1 MTDPEDKT
9 ILSERILIGNRPKEF
24 QQNIKSRGVYEMCFE
39 LEGGNTPVRVFF
51 HVDFKSRSAQ
61 AIENAKKAA
70 AVGKNDIPVLELQ
83 LKEAEDLVTEISK
96 EIDFARRQENLLR
109 EAGGNY
115 LTNYSTILI
124 FGKLF

>member
-1 MTDPEDKT
+1 
-9 ILSERILIGNRPKEF
+9 
-24 QQNIKSRGVYEMCFE
+24 MCFE

-70 AVGKNDIPVLELQ
+70 AVGKGDIPILELQ
-83 LKEAEDLVTEISK
+83 LKAAEDLVTEISK

-109 EAGGNY
+109 EAGGGLIPNFIY
-115 LTNYSTILI
+115 ILLLLI
-124 FGKLF
+124 GLFVIRLLFQML